1 MRDEEVRRYAELM
14 EKWDIL
20 SLTVTD
26 RDSTIS
32 MERGGRGA
40 AAGIQRGSSE
50 AAGPAGANAY
60 NVYGNAL
67 PDGRR
72 QPEDP
77 ETEEQDR
84 RTENDMRVSSPLVGV
99 FYAAPAENADPF
111 VSVGDTVKKGD
122 TLCII
127 EAMKLMNEVRAEQ
140 DGVISKICAAN
151 GQVVEFGTELFR
163 IERV

>member
-1 MRDEEVRRYAELM
+1 MKEEEVRRYAELM
-14 EKWDIL
+14 EKWDIR

-32 MERGGRGA
+32 MERGGGESVSRRRG
-40 AAGIQRGSSE
+40 
-50 AAGPAGANAY
+50 
-60 NVYGNAL
+60 
-67 PDGRR
+67 
-72 QPEDP
+72 DP
-77 ETEEQDR
+77 GEYADQEKRTDAEVQDR
-84 RTENDMRVSSPLVGV
+84 GTEGDACVSSPLVGV

-127 EAMKLMNEVRAEQ
+127 EAMKLMNEVHAEQ
-140 DGVISKICAAN
+140 DGVISKICVTN

-163 IERV
+163 IGRAG